1 MNKTLTIVFILLAM
15 GLIVFN
21 FTLLDFQNPFVGDSL
36 IAVIGI
42 VASLCAILLLLI
54 LWNAKK
60 IERKVNRKD

>member
-1 MNKTLTIVFILLAM
+1 MNKTLTIVLILLAM

-21 FTLLDFQNPFVGDSL
+21 FTQLDFQNPFVGDSL

-54 LWNAKK
+54 LWKAKK
-60 IERKVNRKD
+60 IERKVNGKD

>member
-54 LWNAKK
+54 LWKAKN
-60 IERKVNRKD
+60 IERRVNGKD